1 VVDDACGAASARG
14 IAAMISASA
23 VPAKMLI
30 RALRI
35 DAYSTAVLGREI
47 VRKDEGANGAAP
59 RCKAGPSQ
67 QSAAAST
74 QRRIES

>member
-1 VVDDACGAASARG
+1 VAVDACGAALACGAAAR
-14 IAAMISASA
+14 ISASA

-59 RCKAGPSQ
+59 RCKAGHSQ

-74 QRRIES
+74 